1 MAFHGFPVW
10 AYWLWKKCYS
20 QFSGSFSRRSELCW
34 IFWHRVYYF
43 PLHYFGKPFW
53 NGSFVDFRKILV
65 WVDLSINELFWFRNW
80 IRTSRVF
87 SHKQHFKIAWTGL
100 LFRWQRKDVH
110 KCKKRLRYFG
120 LLYIIYQSY
129 TTKVPIVIAGNWHFN
144 YIDRGQV
151 SGRVLTFPYT
161 NFVHSDM
168 KDPRILQKMMT
179 EIGAII
185 HRCLML
191 YRK

>member
-1 MAFHGFPVW
+1 MRGRGFYPDD
-10 AYWLWKKCYS
+10 
-20 QFSGSFSRRSELCW
+20 SEKMYASATNIQGTL
-34 IFWHRVYYF
+34 
-43 PLHYFGKPFW
+43 
-53 NGSFVDFRKILV
+53 
-65 WVDLSINELFWFRNW
+65 
-80 IRTSRVF
+80 
-87 SHKQHFKIAWTGL
+87 A
-100 LFRWQRKDVH
+100 
-110 KCKKRLRYFG
+110 
-120 LLYIIYQSY
+120 LLYVVDYSY